1 MIASNLICP
10 PHMPLE
16 RGMSRHY
23 VQEIKEQLWQDEDRQ
38 QAMAAFERA
47 CANGA
52 PHIERSGKLRL
63 AMRYTPHGSA
73 SNAFEHG
80 ADVMLRFK
88 ELADLLASNQPI
100 DQCGAHAQSLPTWLL
115 EHGPALMK
123 LALQAADMCVMEE
136 YLVNHDCGKP
146 ATMYRDEYGRPHF
159 PGHAQASSTLW
170 ARAGGSEAACRLMAL
185 DMVLHTANA
194 EEARAFA
201 QSEPLAPALLLAA
214 WCEIES
220 NAQSV
225 FGGVNATSYK
235 IKCKALGRRARAIVQ
250 TTTAQSLKVY
260 TASQC

>member
-10 PHMPLE
+10 PQMPPE

-38 QAMAAFERA
+38 QAMDAFERA
-47 CANGA
+47 CASGA

-63 AMRYTPHGSA
+63 AMRHTPHGSD

-80 ADVMLRFK
+80 ADVLRRFK
-88 ELADLLASNQPI
+88 ALAEMLSGNQPI
-100 DQCGAHAQSLPTWLL
+100 NPSCAQAQNMPHWLL
-115 EHGPALMK
+115 EHGPALMR
-123 LALQAADMCVMEE
+123 LALQAADMSSMEE
-136 YLVNHDCGKP
+136 YLLNHDCGKP
-146 ATMYRDEYGRPHF
+146 FTMYRDEYGRPHF
-159 PGHAQASSTLW
+159 PNHARASGELW
-170 ARAGGSEAACRLMAL
+170 TRAGGRPLASRLMAL

-194 EEARAFA
+194 EEACAFA

-225 FGGVNATSYK
+225 FGGVDATSYK
-235 IKCKALGRRARAIVQ
+235 IKCKALGRRARAIIQ